1 MQSAELTQ
9 AIKYRI
15 DGIDE
20 PGEAPAEYARW
31 HYIGVLDG
39 VARFND
45 GQGTARM
52 LDVDRLVVVEHGRLR
67 YKPE

>member
-1 MQSAELTQ
+1 
-9 AIKYRI
+9 
-15 DGIDE
+15 
-20 PGEAPAEYARW
+20 
-31 HYIGVLDG
+31 VLDG

-52 LDVDRLVVVEHGRLR
+52 LDVDRLVVVEHGHLR